1 MCTSDE
7 PEEPD
12 PSRRFKMVVEAA
24 YQGKTASPG
33 FAEHGPIRVAFSAD
47 GAPTIAIPPLPRD
60 PLPRVPCPL
69 SSGSYCCGQG

>member
-47 GAPTIAIPPLPRD
+47 GDSARTCLSRD
-60 PLPRVPCPL
+60 R
-69 SSGSYCCGQG
+69 S

>member
-47 GAPTIAIPPLPRD
+47 GTQRTHLSVRPATD
-60 PLPRVPCPL
+60 PL
-69 SSGSYCCGQG
+69 SSGSCCQG

>member
-47 GAPTIAIPPLPRD
+47 GAPITAPICLSRDRPLRG
-60 PLPRVPCPL
+60 VA
-69 SSGSYCCGQG
+69 QG